1 MDSMDEFYGIYGVPN
16 GGGLLGGPN
25 PVVFCGFGVGFCEIV
40 RIGVP
45 NGVPNWGYCTVSG

>member
-1 MDSMDEFYGIYGVPN
+1 MNSMESMASRMEGSI
-16 GGGLLGGPN
+16 GGSNSCG
-25 PVVFCGFGVGFCEIV
+25 FCGLWVGFCEIV

>member
-1 MDSMDEFYGIYGVPN
+1 MNCMDMASRME
-16 GGGLLGGPN
+16 GGLLGGPN
-25 PVVFCGFGVGFCEIV
+25 PMVFCGFGVGFCEIV